1 MFKTELH
8 LHTSPVSRC
17 AHVDAAS
24 AIGQYIEW
32 GYDTVVVT
40 NHMSPALFSKELT
53 CDHDDWHAVVDY
65 YLSDY
70 RIAKK
75 TAGDKMN
82 VLLGMELRVREN
94 ANDYL
99 VYGIDEQFVYDM
111 GNPLDIK
118 LKNIVP
124 MIHEAGGII
133 LQAHPFR
140 DKMTVTNPKL
150 IDGIEVV
157 NFTAGHDSRNDIAC
171 MWAKKFDMLGICGQD
186 YHNRDYIIG
195 AGILTDTL
203 ITNEKQLRDILV
215 SRNFKMTDGAQI
227 LTY

>member
-8 LHTSPVSRC
+8 MHTSPVSRC
-17 AHVDAAS
+17 AHVDAS
-24 AIGQYIEW
+24 SVIRQYMEW

-40 NHMSPALFSKELT
+40 NHMSPALFGEKLP
-53 CDHDDWHAVVDY
+53 CDPNDWEAVVKY

-70 RIAKK
+70 HIAKD

-82 VLLGMELRVREN
+82 VLLGMELRVKEKS
-94 ANDYL
+94 NDYL

-111 GNPLDIK
+111 GNIMDKKIK
-118 LKNIVP
+118 EIIP
-124 MIHEAGGII
+124 MIHDAGGII

-140 DKMTVTNPKL
+140 DNMTVTKPDL
-150 IDGIEVV
+150 LDGIEVV

-195 AGILTDTL
+195 AGILTDCE

-215 SRNFKMTDGAQI
+215 SRNFQMTDGQQI